1 MGIYFISTSVI
12 NDNLFIFKIERDEC
26 ILSITNL
33 FTNDDFLKK
42 IQDVLDSKYPILSQN
57 IMPGKGNVSSKM
69 RTDDR
74 EGLNAR
80 SRSSNVK
87 DNNVLKQIDKSKE
100 I

>member
-1 MGIYFISTSVI
+1 M
-12 NDNLFIFKIERDEC
+12 FIFKIERDEC

-42 IQDVLDSKYPILSQN
+42 IQDVLESKHPILIQI
-57 IMPGKGNVSSKM
+57 IMPGKGKISSKM

-74 EGLNAR
+74 GGLNAR

-87 DNNVLKQIDKSKE
+87 DNNVLKQIYKSKE

>member
-1 MGIYFISTSVI
+1 M
-12 NDNLFIFKIERDEC
+12 FIFKIERDEC
-26 ILSITNL
+26 ILSITKL

-42 IQDVLDSKYPILSQN
+42 IQDVLDSKHPILIQI
-57 IMPGKGNVSSKM
+57 IMPGKGKISSKM

-87 DNNVLKQIDKSKE
+87 DNNVLKQIYKSKE